1 MTIWTSRGSK
11 ETRLPSFTKR
21 RGKGGLFGSPTSK
34 QLSPTTVLSPESSPS
49 EFSSRVA
56 PNIATS
62 NSNTNSYSIS
72 NSNSNSNSIS
82 ISNSNSNSISISKGR
97 EEEMVLHREI
107 FSTLC
112 DTRTMEASFEQVDNQ
127 TWSVSCSRIY

>member
-21 RGKGGLFGSPTSK
+21 RGKGGVFGSPTSK

-72 NSNSNSNSIS
+72 
-82 ISNSNSNSISISKGR
+82 ISNSNSKGR
-97 EEEMVLHREI
+97 EEEEMVLHREI

-127 TWSVSCSRIY
+127 TWSVSFSRIYPKKNEQFVA